1 MPILRGN
8 RKTAK
13 SEYELRLVCMTVCLS
28 VRMKQLGPQWT
39 NFEEIWHLNISRKS
53 IEKIQ
58 DLLPGEAVGWGT
70 ALQTRSSRVWFPM
83 LSMEFFIDINLW
95 HWGRLSLIEMSTR
108 DISLGVWGGR
118 LPVRTTDNLTT
129 FMCPLSW
136 NLGAS
141 NSWNP
146 RGLSRLVRG
155 LFFLRTGFTNK

>member
-108 DISLGVWGGR
+108 DISLGVGWKAA
-118 LPVRTTDNLTT
+118 
-129 FMCPLSW
+129 
-136 NLGAS
+136 GAYDWQS
-141 NSWNP
+141 YHLHVPTVLKS
-146 RGLSRLVRG
+146 GSLK
-155 LFFLRTGFTNK
+155 FLEPSGPFQACTGTVFPAYRFYE